1 MRNRGIGED
10 DYAVLAAT
18 PRDVPTYLSAA
29 DAGLAFIKPC
39 FSKLASSPTKYAEYL
54 GCGLPLIINSGIGD
68 SDRLI
73 AQKSVGALVSEF
85 DDDAYAQ
92 AATTIEGFTSDL
104 DETRRR
110 ARAVAEKLFDLKHV
124 GMRRYAQLY
133 ERVLTA
139 EPRER

>member
-68 SDRLI
+68 SDLI
-73 AQKSVGALVSEF
+73 ARKSVSALVSEF

-92 AATTIEGFTSDL
+92 AATTIEGLTGDL

-110 ARAVAEKLFDLKHV
+110 TRDVAEGLFDLKQV
-124 GMRRYAQLY
+124 GASRYAQLY
-133 ERVLTA
+133 ERVLAA
-139 EPRER
+139 EHRER